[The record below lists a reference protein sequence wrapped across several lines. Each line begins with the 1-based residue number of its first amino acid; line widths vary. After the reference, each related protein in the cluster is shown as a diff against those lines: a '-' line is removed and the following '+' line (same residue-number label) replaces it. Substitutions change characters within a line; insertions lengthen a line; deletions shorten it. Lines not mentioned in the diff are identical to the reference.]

1 MRIAE
6 TFFSLQGEGQ
16 LAGVPSL
23 FIRTSG
29 CNLRCRWCDTKYSS
43 WNPEGPEVEVE
54 TLLAEAARCPA
65 AHVVITGGEP
75 MVARGIHALCAGLR
89 EMGKHITLETAGT
102 VAPDGIACDLA
113 SLSPKLAHSPPLPGE
128 IEEVWRERHEARRLS
143 LPILRD
149 WLGNYPY
156 QLKFVVA
163 GPPDVEEV
171 QALLASL
178 NHPVLPHNVLLMP
191 EGMDEATL
199 AAREQAL
206 IGLCREAG
214 FRLCPRLHVRWFG
227 PTRGA

>member
-6 TFFSLQGEGQ
+6 TFFSLQGEGL

-43 WNPEGPEVEVE
+43 WNPEGPEIEVE
-54 TLLAEAARCPA
+54 KLLLEAAQCPA
-65 AHVVITGGEP
+65 SHVVITGGEP
-75 MVARGIHALCAGLR
+75 TVARGIHALCAGLR
-89 EMGKHITLETAGT
+89 QMGKHITIETAGT
-102 VAPDGIACDLA
+102 VAPNGIACDLA
-113 SLSPKLAHSPPLPGE
+113 SLSPKLAHSTPLEGE
-128 IEEVWRERHEARRLS
+128 IEEAWRWRHESRRLKP
-143 LPILRD
+143 PILRD
-149 WLGNYPY
+149 WLSNYPY
-156 QLKFVVA
+156 QLKFVVTNR
-163 GPPDVEEV
+163 PDVEEV

-178 NHPVLPHNVLLMP
+178 SHPIPAHNVLLMP

-206 IGLCREAG
+206 IEVCRETG

-227 PTRGA
+227 HTRGT